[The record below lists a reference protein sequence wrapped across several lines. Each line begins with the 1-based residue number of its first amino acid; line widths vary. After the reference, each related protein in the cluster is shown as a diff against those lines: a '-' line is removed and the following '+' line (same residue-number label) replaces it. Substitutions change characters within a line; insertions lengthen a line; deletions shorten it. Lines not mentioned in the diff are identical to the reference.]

1 MTLKPGKT
9 AENHAPTHSKT
20 MGVSVAKLADNTNMS
35 NHNKNADLIRSS
47 RESDIDPS
55 FGRVVTYIHDKKNHT
70 AKPIYYD
77 PESEGIKA

>member
-1 MTLKPGKT
+1 
-9 AENHAPTHSKT
+9 
-20 MGVSVAKLADNTNMS
+20 MS
-35 NHNKNADLIRSS
+35 NHNKNADLIRSG